1 MLYIHDKKPYS
12 ISFYLVEHK
21 RKMVSSDKYQRRVE
35 TYWVEEETICTL
47 SSEKGETVSNTIH
60 SYKDR
65 FRVNYGRAIALYR
78 ALMKMIKRNIM
89 TPNEVY
95 SWTLSCPIF
104 KPFNTSRKRWSKFMF
119 DATRVFQKN
128 N

>member
-1 MLYIHDKKPYS
+1 MKKTEAKKILNKICEKYS
-12 ISFYLVEHK
+12 IFEI
-21 RKMVSSDKYQRRVE
+21 RRDKFLRVFSV
-35 TYWVEEETICTL
+35 T
-47 SSEKGETVSNTIH
+47 
-60 SYKDR
+60 DR